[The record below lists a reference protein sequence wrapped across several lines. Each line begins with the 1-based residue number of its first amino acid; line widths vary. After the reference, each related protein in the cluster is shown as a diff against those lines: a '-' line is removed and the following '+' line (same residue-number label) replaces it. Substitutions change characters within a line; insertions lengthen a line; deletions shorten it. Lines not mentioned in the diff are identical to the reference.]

1 MTIAEKIKF
10 LLENGW
16 LPEALGKELGVTRMT
31 IYRWKE
37 GTYIPSMFN
46 PVDHYLDVLIQ
57 RVKVGN

>member
-1 MTIAEKIKF
+1 MTIAEKIQF
-10 LLENGW
+10 LIENGW

-37 GTYIPSMFN
+37 GGMPSMFK

-57 RVKVGN
+57 KTKVAS